1 MHARSGTVYPRS
13 DRIDYVLQLLRDSV
27 APAAQQEPGFSGM
40 LIMNDRQ
47 AGRVVGITLWESEA
61 DMRASANGEYLQEQ
75 VSRVITYLR
84 RPPEFEDYEIEV
96 LFFMF

>member
-13 DRIDYVLQLLRDSV
+13 DRFDHVLQLMRDSV

-61 DMRASANGEYLQEQ
+61 DKLASAKASTCK
-75 VSRVITYLR
+75 SR
-84 RPPEFEDYEIEV
+84 
-96 LFFMF
+96 